1 MSEKKDG
8 RQRRAAARHA
18 AWGSIAAAADVDGE
32 VPRGVSAE
40 YAALYVETRAAIV
53 QWMKDRS
60 RGILGP
66 PPGGVGVREV
76 SR

>member
-1 MSEKKDG
+1 MSQKKDG

-18 AWGSIAAAADVDGE
+18 AWGSIADAANEVGD

-53 QWMKDRS
+53 QWMRDRS

-66 PPGGVGVREV
+66 PPGGVGVREAT
-76 SR
+76 R